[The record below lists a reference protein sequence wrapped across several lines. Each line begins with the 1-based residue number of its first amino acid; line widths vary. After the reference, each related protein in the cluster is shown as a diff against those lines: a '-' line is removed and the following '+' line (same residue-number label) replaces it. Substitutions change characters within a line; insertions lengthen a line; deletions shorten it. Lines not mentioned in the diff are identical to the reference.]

1 MLRAIVMLAV
11 VDPFENGMPPE
22 KPSVIFGLTLQDLL
36 LILGAAAVLA
46 VILFLAVYL
55 TRKGR
60 RGDSV
65 ARSPKAIYAPEP
77 ISSGHSSRRA
87 RFRKKRRRNHADHLP
102 RNPTLG
108 ETGGLPPARE
118 DPPAQFP

>member
-46 VILFLAVYL
+46 VILFLSVYL

-60 RGDSV
+60 RGQSL

-77 ISSGHSSRRA
+77 TSSSHSSGRS
-87 RFRKKRRRNHADHLP
+87 RFRKKRRRNHAEQLP

-108 ETGGLPPARE
+108 ETGGLPPVRE
-118 DPPAQFP
+118 DPPAPL

>member
-1 MLRAIVMLAV
+1 MLRPIVMLAQIN
-11 VDPFENGMPPE
+11 PFEKGVPTE

-46 VILFLAVYL
+46 LILFLSAYL
-55 TRKGR
+55 TRGGR
-60 RGDSV
+60 RSHSL

-77 ISSGHSSRRA
+77 TSSSHPSGRT
-87 RFRKKRRRNHADHLP
+87 RFRKKRRRNHAEQLP

-108 ETGGLPPARE
+108 QTGGLPPVRE
-118 DPPAQFP
+118 EPPAPL

>member
-1 MLRAIVMLAV
+1 MLRSLVMLAV
-11 VDPFENGMPPE
+11 HDPFENGVPPE
-22 KPSVIFGLTLQDLL
+22 KPTVLFGLTLQDLL

-65 ARSPKAIYAPEP
+65 ARSPKASYAPEP
-77 ISSGHSSRRA
+77 IYSGHSSRRA
-87 RFRKKRRRNHADHLP
+87 KFRKKRRRNHAEQLS

-108 ETGGLPPARE
+108 ETGGLPPVRE
-118 DPPAQFP
+118 DPPAPFP

>member
-1 MLRAIVMLAV
+1 MLRSIVILALRE
-11 VDPFENGMPPE
+11 PFENGVPPE

-46 VILFLAVYL
+46 LILFLSVYL
-55 TRKGR
+55 TRGGR
-60 RGDSV
+60 RSHSL

-77 ISSGHSSRRA
+77 SSSGHSSRRA
-87 RFRKKRRRNHADHLP
+87 RFRKKRRRNDAEQLP

-108 ETGGLPPARE
+108 ETGGLPPVRE
-118 DPPAQFP
+118 DPPAPLY

>member
-1 MLRAIVMLAV
+1 LALQ
-11 VDPFENGMPPE
+11 DPFENGMPTE

-46 VILFLAVYL
+46 VILFLSVYL

-60 RGDSV
+60 RGDAL
-65 ARSPKAIYAPEP
+65 ARSPKAIYTPEP
-77 ISSGHSSRRA
+77 TSAGYSSGRM
-87 RFRKKRRRNHADHLP
+87 RFRKKRRRNHAEQLP

-108 ETGGLPPARE
+108 QTGGLPPVRE
-118 DPPAQFP
+118 DPPAPL

>member
-1 MLRAIVMLAV
+1 MLRPIVMLAQIN
-11 VDPFENGMPPE
+11 PFEKGVPTE

-46 VILFLAVYL
+46 LILFLSVYL

-60 RGDSV
+60 LGHSL
-65 ARSPKAIYAPEP
+65 AQSPKAIYAPEP
-77 ISSGHSSRRA
+77 TSSSHPSGRT
-87 RFRKKRRRNHADHLP
+87 RFRKKRRRNHAEQLP

-108 ETGGLPPARE
+108 QTGGLPPVRE
-118 DPPAQFP
+118 EPPAPL

>member
-1 MLRAIVMLAV
+1 MLRSIVILALRE
-11 VDPFENGMPPE
+11 PFENGVPPE
-22 KPSVIFGLTLQDLL
+22 KPSLIFGLTLQDLL

-46 VILFLAVYL
+46 LILFLSVYL

-60 RGDSV
+60 RGHSL

-77 ISSGHSSRRA
+77 TSSGQSSGRA
-87 RFRKKRRRNHADHLP
+87 RFRKKRRRNHAEQLP

-108 ETGGLPPARE
+108 QTGGLPPVRE
-118 DPPAQFP
+118 DPPDPL

>member
-1 MLRAIVMLAV
+1 MLGSIVMLALHE
-11 VDPFENGMPPE
+11 PFENGVPPE
-22 KPSVIFGLTLQDLL
+22 KPSVIFGLTLQDML

-46 VILFLAVYL
+46 LILFLSVYL

-60 RGDSV
+60 RGDSL

-77 ISSGHSSRRA
+77 AYSGHSDRRA
-87 RFRKKRRRNHADHLP
+87 RFRKKRRRNHAEPLP

-108 ETGGLPPARE
+108 ETGGLPPVRE
-118 DPPAQFP
+118 DPPAPL

>member
-1 MLRAIVMLAV
+1 MLRSIVILALRE
-11 VDPFENGMPPE
+11 PFENGVPPE
-22 KPSVIFGLTLQDLL
+22 KPSVIFGLTLQDML

-46 VILFLAVYL
+46 LILFLSVYL

-60 RGDSV
+60 RGDSL

-77 ISSGHSSRRA
+77 TSSGHSSGRA
-87 RFRKKRRRNHADHLP
+87 RFRKKRRRNHAEQLP

-108 ETGGLPPARE
+108 QTGGLPPVRE
-118 DPPAQFP
+118 DPPDPL

>member
-1 MLRAIVMLAV
+1 MLRSIVVLALQ
-11 VDPFENGMPPE
+11 DPFENGMPTE
-22 KPSVIFGLTLQDLL
+22 KPSVIFGLTLQDML

-46 VILFLAVYL
+46 VILFLSVYL

-60 RGDSV
+60 RGDSL

-77 ISSGHSSRRA
+77 AYAGHSHRRA
-87 RFRKKRRRNHADHLP
+87 SFRKKRRRNHAEQLP

-108 ETGGLPPARE
+108 ETGGLPPVRE
-118 DPPAQFP
+118 DPPAPL